1 MFGLLCNIILNDI
14 LTLVRWWIEDATPSM
29 NLLVCSSDPQWS
41 AYRIHMNRICASK
54 HGILPGREWGT
65 ESNELDMIN
74 ILNTSI
80 IIYYH

>member
-1 MFGLLCNIILNDI
+1 MSLHYIPCVWIINHELCNIILNDI

-54 HGILPGREWGT
+54 HGILPGHEWGT
-65 ESNELDMIN
+65 ESN
-74 ILNTSI
+74 
-80 IIYYH
+80 H